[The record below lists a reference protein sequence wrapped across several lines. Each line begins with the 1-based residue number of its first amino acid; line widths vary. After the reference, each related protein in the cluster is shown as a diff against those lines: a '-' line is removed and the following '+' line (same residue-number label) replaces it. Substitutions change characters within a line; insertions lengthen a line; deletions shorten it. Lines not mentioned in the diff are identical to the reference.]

1 MDVTMNQQA
10 SQMNIPSHTET
21 GIELQPVSRRRTRR
35 PSGEPLATPLHTGSK
50 LGRYEILASIGAGG
64 MGTVYRARDTQL
76 GRNVAIK
83 VLSPGFARSSE
94 RISRLNREAHVMAA
108 LNHPN
113 IAAIYGRE
121 GRALV
126 MELVEGP
133 TLASI
138 IQDGPVPLE
147 EALRIARQISDALE
161 YAHENGVVHRDLKPA
176 NIKLTSSGTVK
187 VLDFGLATVCGGPF
201 AAGDASNFPT
211 MTMDATRAG
220 TILGTVAYMAPE
232 QARGKPVDKRAD
244 IWAFGVVF
252 YEMLTGARLFSGE
265 TISDTLAAVL
275 TKDPPLGQVPVEAR
289 ELLRRCLDKD
299 SRRRLRDIGDAWLLL
314 ENAQT
319 RPSAISSRRSWLRWN
334 LWD

>member
-1 MDVTMNQQA
+1 MGVIMNQQV
-10 SQMNIPSHTET
+10 SQM
-21 GIELQPVSRRRTRR
+21 GITSVTQPEIDLQRVSRPRTKRLSALR
-35 PSGEPLATPLHTGSK
+35 SGSK

-64 MGTVYRARDTQL
+64 MGTVYRARDTEL

-83 VLSPGFARSSE
+83 VLSPGFARASE
-94 RISRLNREAHVMAA
+94 RITRFNREAHVLAT

-113 IAAIYGRE
+113 IAALYGRE

-138 IQDGPVPLE
+138 IQDGPVPIE
-147 EALRIARQISDALE
+147 EALRIARQICDALE

-176 NIKLTSSGTVK
+176 NIKLTSSGIVK

-211 MTMDATRAG
+211 LTMDATRAG
-220 TILGTVAYMAPE
+220 TILGTVAYMSPE

-252 YEMLTGARLFSGE
+252 FEMLTGSRLFGGE

-275 TKDPPLGQVPVEAR
+275 TKDPPLEQVPAGAR

-299 SRRRLRDIGDAWLLL
+299 SRRRLRDIGDAWLLM
-314 ENAQT
+314 EDAQT
-319 RPSAISSRRSWLRWN
+319 RPATMSRRQSWLRWPF
-334 LWD
+334 WE